1 MSIPYYLALEEI
13 SLLFSDIFSLAEHTS
28 KNICKSW
35 DATIL
40 LGFVFGHILV
50 SVLGFLYCIC
60 VGWVSGVATS
70 DRMKYEPYIRTLN

>member
-1 MSIPYYLALEEI
+1 MTSLIPYFLALE
-13 SLLFSDIFSLAEHTS
+13 DV

-35 DATIL
+35 DNTIF

-70 DRMKYEPYIRTLN
+70 DKMKYEPYIRTLN